1 MHRRRSEEEGRTGG
15 GVAGSFQ
22 CFWIDPARHYPRVAH
37 QRRGAADDDK
47 YRRQYVYRLRDEG
60 PSPLRGTQIGI
71 PILSGVKQGCP
82 LSPILFNLALEPVIR
97 VAEDSTIGYKI
108 AGERIVELAYA
119 DDIALLAECEE
130 EMRRLLREI
139 ESIAANLGLA
149 FNAKKCATLHIR
161 GRDDVLD
168 TVYRI
173 QEEPV
178 PALEKGESYQHLGIP
193 TGVQLD
199 QTPYT
204 TIRGVLED
212 LGALDRSLLAP
223 WQKIEALA
231 TFIVPRL
238 DFLLRGANI
247 RRMTLSELDKAIKR
261 TVKLWLHLPQRASP
275 EVVHIPPSL
284 GGCGLPPIADLA
296 EVTAVAHAF
305 RLLNAKDTVVAR
317 IARFTLEAAA
327 SEKLRRAPTDRDL
340 AQYLSGSLAGDW
352 SRPTTG
358 RSSFWSRVRSV
369 ALRSGARLGFRWEWC
384 DDRAELAIVMESR
397 NGRRVVVPP
406 LAKAHV
412 ITRMRAAVTEHYV
425 SSLLRKP
432 DQGKVFQATIQHAAS
447 NRFMRG
453 GAFIRFAD
461 WRFIHRARL
470 DVLPLNGARRWGS
483 EDKRCRRCGYTLESL
498 PHVLCHCGPHS
509 AARQRRHDNLVL
521 RLSKAIRL
529 PGEIRINRRVPGA
542 TGESSALRPDIV
554 VTHEASKTVVLV
566 DVAVP
571 FENTM
576 QAIADARFEKINKY
590 QQLADSLKGRGYKV
604 YLDAFIVGALGAWD
618 PGNEFLLEL
627 LRISPRYAS
636 LMRKLMIAETIAWS
650 RDMYVE
656 HVSGI
661 RQYTVSST
669 ENNRNNV
676 TEDLEGEAQESSSP
690 RMTGTPI

>member
-1 MHRRRSEEEGRTGG
+1 M
-15 GVAGSFQ
+15 
-22 CFWIDPARHYPRVAH
+22 PP
-37 QRRGAADDDK
+37 
-47 YRRQYVYRLRDEG
+47 
-60 PSPLRGTQIGI
+60 
-71 PILSGVKQGCP
+71 
-82 LSPILFNLALEPVIR
+82 SPILFNLAIEPLLR
-97 VAEDSTIGYKI
+97 VAEESTGGYEI
-108 AGERIVELAYA
+108 AGETVEELAYA
-119 DDIALLAECEE
+119 DDLTLLATYEE
-130 EMRRLLREI
+130 EMRNMLHNI
-139 ESIAANLGLA
+139 EATANNLGLA
-149 FNAKKCATLHIR
+149 FNAKKCATLHLR
-161 GRDDVLD
+161 GRNDVLD
-168 TVYRI
+168 TVYNI

-178 PALEKGESYQHLGIP
+178 PALGKGEPYQHLGVP

-212 LGALDRSLLAP
+212 LGAVDQSLLAP
-223 WQKIEALA
+223 WQKIETVA

-238 DFLLRGANI
+238 DFLLRGANM
-247 RRMTLSELDKAIKR
+247 RRMALSELDKAIKR
-261 TVKLWLHLPQRASP
+261 TVKLWLNLPQRASP

-305 RLLNAKDTVVAR
+305 RMLNAGDTVVAN
-317 IARFTLEAAA
+317 IARYSLEAAA
-327 SEKLRRAPTDRDL
+327 SGKLCRAPTGRDL

-358 RSSFWSRVRSV
+358 RSSFWSRVRSA

-384 DDRAELAIVMESR
+384 DDRGELAVVMESR

-406 LAKAHV
+406 QAKAHV
-412 ITRMRAAVTEHYV
+412 ITRMRAAVTEHYL

-432 DQGKVFQATIQHAAS
+432 DQGKVFQATTQHAAS

-483 EDKRCRRCGYTLESL
+483 DDKRCRRCGYTLESL

-509 AARQRRHDNLVL
+509 AARQRRHDNLVT
-521 RLSKAIRL
+521 RLSRAIRL
-529 PGEIRINRRVPGA
+529 PGEIRVNRRIPGA

-554 VTHEASKTVVLV
+554 VTHEASRTVVLV
-566 DVAVP
+566 DVTVP

-576 QAIADARFEKINKY
+576 QAIADARLEKINKY
-590 QQLADSLKGRGYKV
+590 KDLADSLRGRGYKV

-636 LMRKLMIAETIAWS
+636 LMRKLMVAETIAWS
-650 RDMYVE
+650 RDIYVE

-669 ENNRNNV
+669 ENNNDTV
-676 TEDLEGEAQESSSP
+676 AEDDLEGEAQESSSP
-690 RMTGTPI
+690 RMAGATT